1 MNRNFAL
8 ACAAIVLIAGIGIA
22 SAGPEDGHK
31 GRGHHGMMM
40 GEFGDPG
47 RMLEFMSRRLDLDS
61 DQEQRI
67 GNILDA
73 TAPESEALRERGRAA
88 RDAFAELDTSDPDY
102 DVKVQD
108 LAREIG
114 DVATAATLLHGRVR
128 AQVAQEL
135 TPEQA
140 EKLAEGRA
148 RMHKRF
154 DRGQHRRSTE
164 VEEGE

>member
-1 MNRNFAL
+1 MNRYFAL
-8 ACAAIVLIAGIGIA
+8 ACVVTVLVVGPGSAA
-22 SAGPEDGHK
+22 AGPDGGHK
-31 GRGHHGMMM
+31 SRGHHGMMM

-47 RMLEFMSRRLDLDS
+47 RMLAFMSRRLDLDS

-73 TAPESEALRERGRAA
+73 TAPESEALRERGKTVREAIAA
-88 RDAFAELDTSDPDY
+88 LDTSDPDY

-108 LAREIG
+108 LALEIG
-114 DVATAATLLHGRVR
+114 EIATAATLLHGRVR

-140 EKLAEGRA
+140 ATLAEGRA
-148 RMHKRF
+148 RMHERF
-154 DRGQHRRSTE
+154 GRGRHRRSAETE
-164 VEEGE
+164 AGE

>member
-8 ACAAIVLIAGIGIA
+8 VCVAIVLIAGVGIA
-22 SAGPEDGHK
+22 SGGPEDGHK
-31 GRGHHGMMM
+31 VRGHHGMMM

-47 RMLEFMSRRLDLDS
+47 RMLEFMSRRLDLDG

-67 GNILDA
+67 GNILEA
-73 TAPESEALRERGRAA
+73 VAPESEALRERGRAA
-88 RDAFAELDTSDPDY
+88 RDAVAELDTSDPDY

-108 LAREIG
+108 LALEIG
-114 DVATAATLLHGRVR
+114 EVATAATLLHGRVR
-128 AQVAQEL
+128 AQLAQEL

-140 EKLAEGRA
+140 AKLAEGRA
-148 RMHKRF
+148 RMQKRF
-154 DRGQHRRSTE
+154 GHRQHRRSAE